1 MTLKEFSSKLQA
13 GKAESNLGREE
24 EDRQRRGWMAA
35 GSYRCLLKPA
45 NRSSEQQ
52 KKHFND
58 RRVLV
63 PGIQH

>member
-1 MTLKEFSSKLQA
+1 MLEKLSPIWA
-13 GKAESNLGREE
+13 GKRKTDREGAEWLPEAIDVYESL
-24 EDRQRRGWMAA
+24 
-35 GSYRCLLKPA
+35 PIH
-45 NRSSEQQ
+45 RSSEQQ